1 MHMYGLFYVV
11 AEKSAKAIT
20 SLACKLGTG
29 VGVAK
34 RSHLQIVNEM
44 TVNAALPVLVT
55 PAENAEE
62 IGE

>member
-44 TVNAALPVLVT
+44 TVSAALTVLLT
-55 PAENAEE
+55 PAGNAEE